1 MSVDLL
7 DRAEAGQ
14 PDPDRPPVAPHDV
27 PSTRGDDG
35 SGVSGSN
42 GASSDQAGNTDHLAA
57 SATRRVI
64 RGALILLSTQ
74 PVTWAASLLLVIFV
88 PRLLDSG
95 ALGEYQLA
103 YSLSS
108 LLLALLTLGVPAV
121 LTRQI
126 ASAPE
131 TASATI
137 STALT
142 LQVGLGLIGTTLVLV
157 LVPALG
163 LLPIST
169 PLLAVVM
176 FGMVLAQGQNVMNS
190 ALTGFQA
197 MGRFAWSNA
206 VTTASSAALAIGVL
220 VLGFGSI
227 GLAAS
232 GMAPLLLV
240 TVFLW
245 RRLGIGFDRA
255 GVTRESLVRLT
266 MMGLPFLGW
275 DVLVRLRTEGEALA
289 LGAMLS
295 VQAVGWWAAASR
307 VVAIP
312 VFVPTL
318 IVTPL
323 MPALSQIVG
332 QREAF
337 AATVRRAF
345 ELTLIVTV
353 GASSAIFAFAP
364 VVPSILGWSP
374 EYAPAVPLMQVLV
387 WFFPLL
393 SMGMVFGSSLVAL
406 GEERKL
412 LVANAIAT
420 LVQYAIMLVTIPLT
434 ESWLGNGGIGAAAS
448 RVASEV
454 VMLVAAQVVLPRG
467 IVTLGTWLFAARVL
481 LAGGALIGVAALL
494 LPVVAGLLPVPEI
507 VQVGL
512 VGAVGGLAYV
522 AALFALRTVRV
533 SDVSMAVG
541 WFTERLRKRAIT

>member
-7 DRAEAGQ
+7 DRAETGQ
-14 PDPDRPPVAPHDV
+14 PEPDRPPAAKSVDA
-27 PSTRGDDG
+27 GDEAGGGDR
-35 SGVSGSN
+35 VSDDA
-42 GASSDQAGNTDHLAA
+42 GASVDHVAA

-74 PVTWAASLLLVIFV
+74 PVTWASSLLMVIFV
-88 PRLLDSG
+88 PRLLDSR

-103 YSLSS
+103 YSLAGV
-108 LLLALLTLGVPAV
+108 LLALLSLGVPAV

-126 ASAPE
+126 ASAPG
-131 TASATI
+131 TATATI

-142 LQVGLGLIGTTLVLV
+142 LQVGLGLVGATLALA
-157 LVPALG
+157 LVPTFG
-163 LLPIST
+163 LLPVST
-169 PLLAVVM
+169 ALLGVVL
-176 FGMVLAQGQNVMNS
+176 FGMVLTQGQNVLNA
-190 ALTGFQA
+190 ALTGFQS

-206 VTTASSAALAIGVL
+206 VTTASSAVLALGL
-220 VLGFGSI
+220 LYLGFGAL

-232 GMAPLLLV
+232 GLAPLLLV
-240 TVFLW
+240 TVFFWL
-245 RRLGIGFDRA
+245 RLGIGFDRA
-255 GVTRESLVRLT
+255 GVTRASLMRLAT
-266 MMGLPFLGW
+266 MGLPFLGW

-295 VQAVGWWAAASR
+295 VESVGWFAAALR

-332 QREAF
+332 QRAAF
-337 AATVRRAF
+337 AATVRRSF

-353 GASSAIFAFAP
+353 GVSAAIFAFAP
-364 VVPSILGWSP
+364 VVPTILGWAP
-374 EYAPAVPLMQVLV
+374 EYGSAVPIMRVLV

-393 SMGMVFGSSLVAL
+393 SMGMVFGASLVAL

-412 LVANAIAT
+412 LIANTVAT
-420 LVQYAIMLVTIPLT
+420 MVQYAIMLATIPLT
-434 ESWLGNGGIGAAAS
+434 EAWLGNGGIGAAGA

-454 VMLVAAQVVLPRG
+454 VMLAAAQLILPRG
-467 IVTLGTWLFAARVL
+467 LVTLSMWLFAGRVL
-481 LAGGALIGVAALL
+481 LAGGALIGVVGAV
-494 LPVVAGLLPVPEI
+494 LPLAEAMVPLPELI
-507 VQVGL
+507 QAGL

-533 SDVSMAVG
+533 SDVRLALG
-541 WFTERLRKRAIT
+541 WLTERARKRSSL